1 MYCQNT
7 RRDKDNQF
15 TSFIIFTIMAK
26 QTVPS
31 NGISPSNGTLSRADL
46 FFLRKN
52 TAQRQG
58 LAAAHLHQGLNLL
71 LIDGQRF
78 AVLLLQHLAWRIL
91 ANAQLQAARDPCCST
106 VGVTS
111 IPRTASL
118 NSTEV
123 APLSPLE
130 T

>member
-1 MYCQNT
+1 MPPNAKVSPL
-7 RRDKDNQF
+7 R
-15 TSFIIFTIMAK
+15 TST
-26 QTVPS
+26 
-31 NGISPSNGTLSRADL
+31 
-46 FFLRKN
+46 
-52 TAQRQG
+52 G
-58 LAAAHLHQGLNLL
+58 LYLL

-78 AVLLLQHLAWRIL
+78 AVFLLQHLAGVFSLIRSK
-91 ANAQLQAARDPCCST
+91 PHSSCCST

-111 IPRTASL
+111 MPSTASL